1 VHAQSLDKKGLYVV
15 AGAQGLPFADRAFDA
30 AVSGLVLNFVH
41 DPARMLREMRRVVRE
56 EGTVAVYVW
65 DYAGEMQMMRRFWDA
80 AVSLDADAFDLDEGR
95 RFPICNPPAL
105 VELFGNAG
113 LRDVGWREIEVP
125 TVFSDFDDYWQ
136 PFLGAQ
142 GPAPSYA
149 MALAER
155 DRDRLRDRLREALT
169 TEPDGSIRLTAR
181 AWAVRGVR

>member
-1 VHAQSLDKKGLYVV
+1 
-15 AGAQGLPFADRAFDA
+15 
-30 AVSGLVLNFVH
+30 
-41 DPARMLREMRRVVRE
+41 
-56 EGTVAVYVW
+56 
-65 DYAGEMQMMRRFWDA
+65 
-80 AVSLDADAFDLDEGR
+80 VSLDADAFDLDEGR